1 MNDQVIVMDVTVQEE
16 LSAQLKGQWAY
27 LLIAGIISVLLGLVI
42 LAWRTQTLYTLVYF
56 AGAVFLFIGALHLID
71 TFVASGERWFS
82 LLTAAVFLPTG
93 IIMLVWPHVTL
104 FITALLIA
112 LDFLLWG
119 VLQIV
124 KALEYTNA
132 RFWWVGLIAG
142 AASILISVWTVRH
155 PGHALVVLMTLL
167 GIWIM
172 LSGVVEIIAAFAVR
186 HSISWENS
194 RRQIAA

>member
-1 MNDQVIVMDVTVQEE
+1 VNDQVIVVDAAARDE
-16 LSAQLKGQWAY
+16 LSAQLRGQWAY
-27 LLIAGIISVLLGLVI
+27 LLVAGIISVLLGLVI
-42 LAWRTQTLYTLVYF
+42 LAWRSQTLYALVYF
-56 AGAVFLFIGALHLID
+56 AGAVFLFIGILHLID
-71 TFVASGERWFS
+71 AVVTKGDRWFS

-93 IIMLVWPHVTL
+93 VIMLVWPHVTL
-104 FITALLIA
+104 FIAALLIA

-132 RFWWVGLIAG
+132 KFWWIGLIAG
-142 AASILISVWTVRH
+142 AASILISVWTIRH

-172 LSGVVEIIAAFAVR
+172 LSGLVEIIAAFAVR
-186 HSISWENS
+186 HAFASGQSGKP
-194 RRQIAA
+194 IAA